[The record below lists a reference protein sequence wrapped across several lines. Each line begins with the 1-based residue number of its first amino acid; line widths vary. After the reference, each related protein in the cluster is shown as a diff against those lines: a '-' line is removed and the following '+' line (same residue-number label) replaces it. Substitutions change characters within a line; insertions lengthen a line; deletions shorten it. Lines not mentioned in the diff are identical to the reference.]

1 MHAFLRRAIFLPEL
15 PERGAGAGAMNV
27 CCRPVGCPETWP
39 GLGSLRRRAWRVP
52 HPPRQ
57 AILPVKMSEPLPN
70 RGACHFL
77 MPGVQG
83 LAEGM
88 RVSGVPHCG
97 GWLRAGTRRRLLARL
112 RVPWENQTLH
122 RLAKAAGNLTIYW
135 DRPLSDPFLR
145 QPLSGRPVWKR
156 DFFSATVASR
166 PSERGIGSVP
176 AHIAPVATAPTQ
188 NRQHTGKTCPLTPAC
203 PSEIMSPG

>member
-1 MHAFLRRAIFLPEL
+1 
-15 PERGAGAGAMNV
+15 MNV

-77 MPGVQG
+77 MPGVQE

-88 RVSGVPHCG
+88 RVSRVPHCG
-97 GWLRAGTRRRLLARL
+97 GWLRAGTRRRFLARL

-122 RLAKAAGNLTIYW
+122 RLAKAAGNLT
-135 DRPLSDPFLR
+135 LMGDPF
-145 QPLSGRPVWKR
+145 QPKLAVDIPALLCQHRGMLAGTEKPSLPHPCSAEYVRARKKHTPVS
-156 DFFSATVASR
+156 F
-166 PSERGIGSVP
+166 G
-176 AHIAPVATAPTQ
+176 
-188 NRQHTGKTCPLTPAC
+188 L
-203 PSEIMSPG
+203 